1 MLQFLSITLFALF
14 LTSCISGSHAS
25 DRENDLQDPQVFDA
39 WVEFRNKGIET
50 DEQRTEMIAFLE
62 RNYNPKALER
72 RKTKRTFP
80 GLFDERDFPVRE
92 TYLDLVSQTG
102 ATIMIVSRWLNGTSV
117 LATSDQLQEIKTLEC
132 VQWVGD
138 IHKHINKRNQYD
150 DPAYTQKIID
160 PGDYPRDFDD
170 YEAGLYG
177 LSSAQIR
184 QINLHSVHEQG
195 FTGKGVIITILDSGF
210 DLDHK
215 AFNHPDNP
223 IRVIKQW
230 DLVNNDLNTK
240 PEKTDPLGQHLHGTL
255 CLGTIA
261 AYAPDEL
268 VGSGYDASYI
278 LCVPEDVIEEYPL
291 EERWFVAALE
301 YAESNGA
308 DLITSSLV
316 LYDYYE
322 NDQLNGETSVMSIGW
337 NIATGNGV
345 IGVQGGGNAGHD
357 SNPETN
363 HLETPA
369 DAYDVITVGAV
380 DRYGFI
386 ARFSSDGPTADGRL
400 KPEILGRGL
409 ETYTVSG
416 HDHNL
421 YTTASGASIATP
433 LVAGAIA
440 CILQAYPEWSV
451 EELRTNLFK
460 TGHYFREHGTWDT
473 TFVQGY
479 GIPDFSLMLTEK

>member
-1 MLQFLSITLFALF
+1 MLQFLSLTLFALF
-14 LTSCISGSHAS
+14 LTGCISGSSAPDS
-25 DRENDLQDPQVFDA
+25 ETRFQDSQQYDA
-39 WVEFRNKGIET
+39 WVEFRDKGIET
-50 DEQRTEMIAFLE
+50 DGQRAEMIAFLE
-62 RNYNPKALER
+62 KNYNPRALAR
-72 RKTKRTFP
+72 RKTKRTFS

-92 TYLDLVSQTG
+92 TYLDQVSQTG
-102 ATIMIVSRWLNGTSV
+102 ATIKIVSRWLNGTSV
-117 LATSDQLQEIKTLEC
+117 LATDEQLQEIKKLEC
-132 VQWVGD
+132 INQVGD
-138 IHKHINKRNQYD
+138 IHKHRKNRNHYN
-150 DPAYTQKIID
+150 DPAYTQEIID
-160 PGDYPRDFDD
+160 PGAYPRDFES
-170 YEAGLYG
+170 YEAGFYG
-177 LSSAQIR
+177 LSASQVK
-184 QINLHSVHEQG
+184 QINLHKVHEKG
-195 FTGKGVIITILDSGF
+195 FTGNGVVIAILDTGF
-210 DLDHK
+210 DLDHR
-215 AFNHPDNP
+215 AFNHPDKP
-223 IRVIKQW
+223 ISVIKQW
-230 DLVNNDLNTK
+230 DLVNNDRNTK
-240 PEKTDPLGQHLHGTL
+240 PEKTDPVGQHLHGTL

-261 AYAPDEL
+261 AYVPGDF
-268 VGSGYDASYI
+268 VGSAYDASFI

-316 LYDYYE
+316 IYEHYDE
-322 NDQLNGETSVMSIGW
+322 SQLNGETSVMSIGW

-357 SNPETN
+357 NNPETN

-409 ETYTVSG
+409 ETFTVSG

-421 YTTASGASIATP
+421 YTTASGVSVATP
-433 LVAGAIA
+433 LVAGGIT
-440 CILQAYPEWSV
+440 CILQAHPEWSV
-451 EELRTNLFK
+451 EEIRKNLFR
-460 TGHYFREHGTWDT
+460 TGHYFREAGTWDT

-479 GIPDFSLMLTEK
+479 GIPDFSLMLPEK